1 MVTIVKSHVKAP
13 GVSGELIN
21 RGADIRRGGGE
32 GGSVG
37 SVGVYKQTTKN
48 VSEPRYTTYLINE
61 LRLTHH
67 YIWSC

>member
-21 RGADIRRGGGE
+21 RGADIRRGGR
-32 GGSVG
+32 
-37 SVGVYKQTTKN
+37 GVAWGAWGAYKQTTKN

-61 LRLTHH
+61 LKLTHH